1 MDEVL
6 DFFYHFFIKFLIT
19 FQMIFSFVIF
29 FIRVS
34 QHEKLTSRFLS
45 NLRVTDAF
53 INNEINLLVNHP
65 EP

>member
-1 MDEVL
+1 MELIDK
-6 DFFYHFFIKFLIT
+6 FFNYLSNDIFILFFFI
-19 FQMIFSFVIF
+19 QGP
-29 FIRVS
+29 
-34 QHEKLTSRFLS
+34 QYEKLTSRFLS